1 MATEAQIIA
10 GMGRDGSTDGGSHSD
25 GDMDDAR
32 EEMRACT
39 SATAARALVP
49 GLVRKA
55 GHDAR
60 DRIEEVQSDALDE
73 LTTTTAKKNGT
84 DAYVRGYEHGFRHR
98 LERWIDDHDRRG
110 YFERDKADGSR
121 PSRTSGGRGGIL
133 TALRGRR

>member
-1 MATEAQIIA
+1 MAPVTDAQIIA
-10 GMGRDGSTDGGSHSD
+10 GMGHDGGTDGGTNSD

-32 EEMRACT
+32 EELRHCT
-39 SATAARALVP
+39 SATGAKTLVP

-60 DRIEEVQSDALDE
+60 DRIREVQSDALDDLE
-73 LTTTTAKKNGT
+73 TATAKKNGT

-110 YFERDKADGSR
+110 YFERNKPEPDGSA
-121 PSRTSGGRGGIL
+121 SGRRGGLL